1 MDAYERERQDLVTT
15 LRAAGPDAPTLCAG
29 WRTRHLAAHLLLRL
43 HHPVQL
49 AAAVLPG
56 SADADTRTSDLAAT
70 ATEPEQYQRLLDRFA
85 APAAPLNPMG
95 WGGNRLHLVEYVVH
109 HEDVRRA
116 TGQPANRDLPQP
128 MQEELWRQLRTFAR
142 LTQAR
147 AETGVVLV
155 VPGGPRAVVRRG
167 RRSIAVS
174 GMPVELA
181 LYLTGRTAHADVQ
194 VIATKP
200 RPRALHRR

>member
-1 MDAYERERQDLVTT
+1 
-15 LRAAGPDAPTLCAG
+15 
-29 WRTRHLAAHLLLRL
+29 
-43 HHPVQL
+43 
-49 AAAVLPG
+49 
-56 SADADTRTSDLAAT
+56 
-70 ATEPEQYQRLLDRFA
+70 
-85 APAAPLNPMG
+85 
-95 WGGNRLHLVEYVVH
+95 LVEYVVH

>member
-1 MDAYERERQDLVTT
+1 MDAYARERQDLVTT

-85 APAAPLNPMG
+85 APAAPLNPIDRKST
-95 WGGNRLHLVEYVVH
+95 RLNSSHV
-109 HEDVRRA
+109 
-116 TGQPANRDLPQP
+116 
-128 MQEELWRQLRTFAR
+128 
-142 LTQAR
+142 
-147 AETGVVLV
+147 
-155 VPGGPRAVVRRG
+155 
-167 RRSIAVS
+167 
-174 GMPVELA
+174 
-181 LYLTGRTAHADVQ
+181 
-194 VIATKP
+194 
-200 RPRALHRR
+200 